1 MRLKRKKAFNLLF
14 SVFIAILALPTSA
27 ILASWNSLPGSTLY
41 PVKRNLEKLALALLP
56 DSFFEM
62 QLRFKLLDR
71 RLNEA
76 NVALIQ
82 QAAGDEALNQIVAE
96 AKSAQL
102 ALANLTPE
110 ARQQAIPEL
119 INKLDQTNQ
128 TLEQVK
134 ITIAQAQTSS
144 PTESTPTSSPTTA
157 ESPDQTQ
164 PSSPSPSPSPLPAD
178 NDISEPIDD
187 TQEEI
192 EEIIKELESQAES
205 LPNEIET
212 EPADNETESQPE
224 SQPQPGPQFQPGQ
237 QSQSNNQSTMQ
248 NQGQKDERQNKNK
261 DKDKDNEQEQDQ

>member
-1 MRLKRKKAFNLLF
+1 MRLKRKKVLNFLF
-14 SVFIAILALPTSA
+14 SVFIATLALPASA

-102 ALANLTPE
+102 ALAKLTPE

-134 ITIAQAQTSS
+134 TTITQTQAPT
-144 PTESTPTSSPTTA
+144 PTESTPASSPTTPEPA
-157 ESPDQTQ
+157 NQTQ
-164 PSSPSPSPSPLPAD
+164 PSSPAPSPSPID
-178 NDISEPIDD
+178 NDINEPIDD

-192 EEIIKELESQAES
+192 EEIIKELESQAE
-205 LPNEIET
+205 T
-212 EPADNETESQPE
+212 EPAADNENEAESQPETESE

-248 NQGQKDERQNKNK
+248 NQGQKDERQN
-261 DKDKDNEQEQDQ
+261 QGH